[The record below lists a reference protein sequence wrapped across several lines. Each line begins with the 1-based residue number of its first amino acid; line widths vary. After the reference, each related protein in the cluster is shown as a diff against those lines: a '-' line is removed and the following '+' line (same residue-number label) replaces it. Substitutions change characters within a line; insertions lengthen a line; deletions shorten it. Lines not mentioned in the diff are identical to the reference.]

1 MQPVSDDKQIAIVS
15 TVTREYIT
23 DGDSQTASKIRNAV
37 IAAAPATTKAISN
50 ANENLV
56 KVLEDKSS
64 TQLQIVKAKSVVAD
78 ASAQTILTILEATN
92 GNITSFALPMTDKS
106 VLPDIEPGVA
116 TILTQQGSSSAQIK
130 VVNDSTVVLTS
141 KQENL
146 SLAVSAVTSDGGL
159 APINSRGAVQVAEG
173 MSLAVTGSGF
183 KPNSKVAL
191 WMFSSPRSF
200 GFVLTDSSGSFAAEV
215 PMPGDIVPGDHTV
228 QINGQH
234 ANGSTRSLNLGV
246 EMSLKQ
252 APTKYTARLVT
263 RIQFDRQSVLLTPE
277 TQRQLS
283 LIAKKIEN
291 KSGVVVKCAGYTQG
305 GLVGSFY
312 NLAQR
317 RADAVCQRLR
327 QLGVNAK
334 FESVGVGP
342 AKPATELARRVT
354 ITLVY

>member
-1 MQPVSDDKQIAIVS
+1 MSEAKQTAIVS

-37 IAAAPATTKAISN
+37 IDAAPATAKATAS

-64 TQLQIVKAKSVVAD
+64 TQLQIVKARSVVAD
-78 ASAQTILTILEATN
+78 ASAQTILTILQATN
-92 GNITSFALPMTDKS
+92 GNITSFALPMTYKS
-106 VLPDIEPGVA
+106 VLPDIEPGDA
-116 TILTQQGSSSAQIK
+116 TIVTQQGSSSVQIK
-130 VVNDSTVVLTS
+130 VVNNSTVVLTS

-159 APINSRGAVQVAEG
+159 APINSRGAVQVGQG

-183 KPNSKVAL
+183 KPDSKVAL
-191 WMFSSPRSF
+191 WMFSAPRNF

-215 PMPGDIVPGDHTV
+215 PMPSDIIPGDHTV

-234 ANGSTRSLNLGV
+234 TNGSTRSLNLGV

-252 APTKYTARLVT
+252 APTKHTARVVT

-283 LIAKKIEN
+283 LIAKKIKS
-291 KSGVVVKCAGYTQG
+291 KSGVIVKCTGYTQG
-305 GLVGSFY
+305 GFVGSFY

-327 QLGVNAK
+327 ELGVDAK
-334 FESVGVGP
+334 FESVGIGP
-342 AKPATELARRVT
+342 ANPATELSRRTT